1 MKSRS
6 IGKRIISIVI
16 IIFILF
22 GLSIIF
28 NTTSLTKSN
37 AGLESYKNLSDQV
50 NNITEVETAFFE
62 ASLNFKDYIDNYEKN
77 FENAFRGN
85 LSKIESYMNNLLDTT
100 EESTSLVYINESL
113 NTYGSNFDQIVQLNF
128 QANTFLSEYNKLS
141 ELLIQQL
148 NDFNTLTKQ
157 YSVLAFSLLSED
169 PVVTVQNINEEVKKY
184 FSSKS
189 SSDKNN
195 VLNIFSTFKDNLAF
209 VEFGL
214 TNDELKNAFSE
225 LMENLNNLESTF
237 NQIVTTIESQQPI
250 IGQMEQARVEIINL
264 LEEQRN
270 KLKVQQDTLGPS
282 LIEENNQ
289 AITLTAILTVV
300 AFIVS
305 IIMVI
310 YLIRSITK
318 PLLDFKNKIN
328 QFKEGDLTINFESKS
343 KDEIGQMANALSE
356 MSKELRRSMGSIRQ
370 ASDKV
375 ENASE
380 SLTQSSQESRKNS
393 EELKNQ
399 MDKIQTST
407 EETAGNVEE
416 VTSGVDEVARAAQGV
431 SQDAQ
436 RLSEEADE
444 TSKAAE
450 EGSKTIESISQ
461 AVKEAVERTKE
472 SQKEVETLASNAK
485 NVQSIVETINSI
497 TEQTN
502 LLALNAAIEAARAG
516 EAGRG
521 FAVVADEIRKLAEES
536 RNATDEI
543 SEILTNI
550 TQGTNKV
557 NESTNKV
564 VGTIGEINEK
574 MENVQKSF
582 NRIKERIERMDQG
595 IENMTA
601 SAEEQSASAQEMST
615 AMDRVAKAVTEI
627 SEQLERSRSVID
639 EQVKQGIGINEEAKE
654 LSELATEL
662 KGLVGSFKI

>member
-1 MKSRS
+1 MFKSIR
-6 IGKRIISIVI
+6 GKLSLTI
-16 IIFILF
+16 IIILVLF
-22 GLSIIF
+22 GVVVVFNIVSLISSNDGLS
-28 NTTSLTKSN
+28 NYKDLSNDTSRIS
-37 AGLESYKNLSDQV
+37 EIE
-50 NNITEVETAFFE
+50 NNFFE
-62 ASLNFKDYIDNYEKN
+62 AALAFKDYVINYDEQTQEIITQN
-77 FENAFRGN
+77 INAVQSFFTDETTDSTLVQN
-85 LSKIESYMNNLLDTT
+85 IITKIGDYESGFN
-100 EESTSLVYINESL
+100 
-113 NTYGSNFDQIVQLNF
+113 QIVQLNEEKNRLVNQDF
-128 QANTFLSEYNKLS
+128 KDISN
-141 ELLIQQL
+141 ELRQSIT
-148 NDFNTLTKQ
+148 DFKTLAQENNVSTLVFYADSSLEIVDSIKELA
-157 YSVLAFSLLSED
+157 SV
-169 PVVTVQNINEEVKKY
+169 Y

-189 SSDKNN
+189 VGDKNSVMN
-195 VLNIFSTFKDNLAF
+195 AFDELESQIAILEQGLVSDELTEMFNKTKDVVEQFKD
-209 VEFGL
+209 
-214 TNDELKNAFSE
+214 
-225 LMENLNNLESTF
+225 TF
-237 NQIVTTIESQQPI
+237 NQIVTTIESQEPI
-250 IGQMEQARVEIINL
+250 IGHMEQARVEILNL

-270 KLKVQQDTLGPS
+270 ELKVQQDTLGPS
-282 LIEENNQ
+282 LIEENNR
-289 AITLTAILTVV
+289 AITLTAVLTIV

-328 QFKEGDLTINFESKS
+328 QFKEGDLTVNFESKS
-343 KDEIGQMANALSE
+343 RDEIGQMANALSE

-380 SLTQSSQESRKNS
+380 SLTRSSQESRKNS

-472 SQKEVETLASNAK
+472 SQKEVETLANNAK

-574 MENVQKSF
+574 MVNVQQSF

-639 EQVKQGIGINEEAKE
+639 EQVKQGVGINEEAKE